1 MKKGIGKKVLAAI
14 MCLLVSL
21 QMLPF
26 VAAGATPKWDG
37 SDPAV
42 KSIDLKDNYSP
53 PLPADTLTP
62 SDAYASALLKYKAV
76 DADKKLYLRYD
87 FALDEAVTGAQYNSY
102 VDANGIPNDTDIE
115 SVDDADLPQIGF
127 TFTIPVDDATF
138 EDVSSLAKTG
148 VKLETEDHT
157 EIGSYDVVYDAASN
171 PKTLTVTGTL
181 KKIVYKKHNVTGG
194 LDLALKIIMDDD
206 DTATPEI
213 KVDGGEITVTVDVTP
228 PAAEYTLTKDAT
240 DFSGDFA
247 TYTIKAT
254 ADHATLANMTI
265 WDEIPVGLKIAEVK
279 LGSIILSEDT
289 ATPGTDGK
297 NYTLSTDTPPVLQYT
312 FPDTST
318 AKNETLTVKVK
329 LDPSTMTPEDYAK
342 YRKGEALSF
351 ENTAKLLDDNDDE
364 LKEDTATAELPAN
377 TNDNPNSFMTKDGKR
392 TALNSPYYDWTITA
406 QTYFS
411 GSDKIYLIDS
421 VDDIEHTHMYKLN
434 GSNNVD
440 FTVNGTGIEA
450 VPVTGD
456 KTYSQLQDSGL
467 AEDYFSALVG
477 SNEAVYYTVQN
488 GSKKQAV
495 MIIPFTASDLSSP
508 VTIKY
513 QTEAKLSVD
522 GTLQEKL
529 NNSAILIWWN
539 GTGGTGTGS
548 WDHSAT
554 ISKTVDADYTL
565 IKKASAG
572 YDESKHQQTWK
583 FTINQA
589 GQPLNNV
596 SITDELG
603 TYGQKFVSLKYRTGT
618 LTDGVVNFT
627 DPTTPTVPAGTDAS
641 SGPAYHLDTDAS
653 GNETLTI
660 YLPDIANTTV
670 YELTLVTEVVDPTI
684 LAEQRNDA
692 SKNPDPKRHQLKN
705 KATLNY
711 NSKTQDTNEVS
722 TNISNTLIQKAKVGI
737 YDFDKHSVTWTVTV
751 NPNHV
756 PITNGVVTDTL
767 PVGATFGTLTGA
779 QRINA
784 DGTTK
789 SDLDSVTG
797 DTIKFKDN
805 STITYSVDDTAAKN
819 WAAPTEG
826 AITPPARG
834 TTTFTL
840 PAASTDSY
848 IFTFTTLYPDAYRDN
863 FFTFTGAA
871 SLTVRNDVKLD
882 GKVKGTDIDA
892 SAYAENT
899 VSAPPVTKSGTFPDG
914 KQWVDWTIVLNKD
927 RIDLSNA
934 TVEDTLKE
942 WFALDEDSFSIS
954 STTIAANGTTGAE
967 TAIPAEQ
974 LNKFNIATSL
984 TGFKFNI
991 PSDYKTTPLVVK
1003 FKTYFLENTEH
1014 AAMTNEVS
1022 LKWGKSNETGSGP
1035 KTPGG
1040 TASFD
1045 MNSYATAQDIRLLQ
1059 ITKTDTASNPLAGAE
1074 FTLTPFEW
1082 DDVKGEWI
1090 LNATKAVAKT
1100 TTNKGFATFLFL
1112 KEGTPYRLEE
1122 TKAPDSSYLRDE
1134 TVRYFVF
1141 GTTPAEKPIP
1151 AKWGAQTVPLT
1162 TYNYSLSLENV
1173 KTSETG
1179 TITGTKTTANGVT
1192 GLAGADIGLF
1202 LPGASSPLQVVTS
1215 GSNGIFAFQA
1225 APGTYEIKEV
1235 NAPSG
1240 YYLNGK
1246 TISVTIANAGD
1257 TVTTDTSVPP
1267 VPILITNDKIPSNPG
1282 NPGNPGGGGGN
1293 PGGGT
1298 GRGYIVVQ
1306 KSVEGDGALSGFTF
1320 EITDGKTYTER
1331 FVTDENG
1338 RIETGDLPSGNY
1350 TVREISAAGVTDKY
1364 VLPEAQ
1370 TVRISGVGTKL
1381 NFENKLRPEF
1391 IPPDEVP
1398 LGGGGG
1404 TEPSSP
1410 VEEIPDNDIPKG
1422 NVETFGPKTGYTG
1435 ASPLW
1440 ALMLGLSLAGL
1451 GYSVISLLV
1460 AKKKGRHV
1468 DK

>member
-1 MKKGIGKKVLAAI
+1 MKIGIGKKVLAAA
-14 MCLLVSL
+14 MCLLVAF
-21 QMLPF
+21 QALPF
-26 VAAGATPKWDG
+26 VAVGATPKWDG
-37 SDPAV
+37 SDPSV
-42 KSIDLKDNYSP
+42 KSISLKDNYSP
-53 PLPADTLTP
+53 PIPTDTLMP
-62 SDAYASALLKYKAV
+62 SGDAYASALLKYKA
-76 DADKKLYLRYD
+76 DNAEKKLYLRYD
-87 FALDEAVTGAQYNSY
+87 FELDDKFLGPKYEAYLGSGGT
-102 VDANGIPNDTDIE
+102 DADIE
-115 SVDDADLPQIGF
+115 SADETVLPQIGF
-127 TFTIPVDDATF
+127 NFSIAVDEKDF
-138 EDVSSLAKTG
+138 ENVKSAEKTN
-148 VKLETEDHT
+148 VTLKTKDELV
-157 EIGSYDVVYDAASN
+157 IGTYSIQYDEN
-171 PKTLTVTGTL
+171 TKKLTVTGTL

-265 WDEIPVGLKIAEVK
+265 CDEIPVGLKIAEVK

-450 VPVTGD
+450 IPVTGD

-467 AEDYFSALVG
+467 AEDYFSTLVG

-529 NNSAILIWWN
+529 NNSATLIWWN
-539 GTGGTGTGS
+539 GTGGSGTGS

-554 ISKTVDADYTL
+554 INKTADADYTL
-565 IKKASAG
+565 IKKAAG
-572 YDESKHQQTWK
+572 TYTQTGHKMTWK

-589 GQPLNNV
+589 GQTLNNV
-596 SITDELG
+596 SIADELG
-603 TYGQKFVSLKYRTGT
+603 TYGQKFVSLTYRKGVLGSDGKGSFSGSPIVIVAKPGT
-618 LTDGVVNFT
+618 SPEKPYYELG
-627 DPTTPTVPAGTDAS
+627 A
-641 SGPAYHLDTDAS
+641 
-653 GNETLTI
+653 NELLTI
-660 YLPDIANTTV
+660 SLPDITDEEV
-670 YELTLVTEVVDPTI
+670 YELNLVTEVVDPAI
-684 LAEQRNDA
+684 LAKQGSSGLENE
-692 SKNPDPKRHQLKN
+692 
-705 KATLNY
+705 ATLNY
-711 NSKTQDTNEVS
+711 NGKTKDTGEIK
-722 TNISNTLIQKAKVGI
+722 TNIPNTLIQKAAVGT
-737 YDFDKHSVTWTVTV
+737 YDFTNHGFTWKVTV

-767 PVGATFGTLTGA
+767 PVGAVFGTLIDA
-779 QRINA
+779 QRTKAN
-784 DGTTK
+784 GTTK
-789 SDLDSVTG
+789 SELDSVTS
-797 DTIKFKDN
+797 DTIKFKDG
-805 STITYSVDDTAAKN
+805 SEITYSVNDTVAKD
-819 WAAPTEG
+819 WEPTG
-826 AITPPARG
+826 DTLTPPDRG
-834 TTTFTL
+834 IVTFHL
-840 PAASTDSY
+840 DNAENTDSY
-848 IFTFTTLYPDAYRDN
+848 VFTFTATYPQAYRDN
-863 FFTFTGAA
+863 YFTTTGTI
-871 SLTVRNDVKLD
+871 TVTNNVELN
-882 GKVKGTDIDA
+882 GKVDTVDITNAEA
-892 SAYAENT
+892 SATNS
-899 VSAPPVTKSGTFPDG
+899 VSAPPVEKSGTFAG
-914 KQWVDWTIVLNKD
+914 GNQWVDWTIVLNKD
-927 RIDLSNA
+927 QIDLSNA
-934 TVEDTLKE
+934 TVEDKLE
-942 WFALDEDSFSIS
+942 DWFALDADSF
-954 STTIAANGTTGAE
+954 TIYTATIQANGTINSE
-967 TAIPAEQ
+967 TAIPEADLKNFKIQ
-974 LNKFNIATSL
+974 TSAG
-984 TGFKFNI
+984 GFTFNI
-991 PSDYKTTPLVVK
+991 PSTYKITPLIVK
-1003 FKTYFLENTEH
+1003 FKTYFLENTDH
-1014 AAMTNEVS
+1014 SSMTNDVT
-1022 LKWGKSNETGSGP
+1022 LKWGKNNSTNTGDQ
-1035 KTPGG
+1035 TAGG
-1040 TASFD
+1040 SASFD
-1045 MNSYATAQDIRLLQ
+1045 MSSYATAKNIRLLQ
-1059 ITKTDTASNPLAGAE
+1059 ITKTGTASVPLAGAE

-1082 DDVKGEWI
+1082 DDIKGEWI
-1090 LNATKAVAKT
+1090 LNATKAITKT

-1122 TKAPDSSYLRDE
+1122 TKAPNSSYLRDE

-1141 GTTPAEKPIP
+1141 GAAPDGKPIP

-1173 KTSETG
+1173 KINETG
-1179 TITGTKTTANGVT
+1179 TITGKKTTANGVT
-1192 GLAGADIGLF
+1192 GLAGANIGLF
-1202 LPGASSPLQVVTS
+1202 LPGASFPLQVVSS
-1215 GSNGIFAFQA
+1215 GSDGSFTFRA

-1246 TISVTIANAGD
+1246 TISVTIENAGD
-1257 TVTTDTSVPP
+1257 TVTTDTGVPP

-1298 GRGYIVVQ
+1298 GKGYIVVQ

-1338 RIETGDLPSGNY
+1338 RIETGDLPAGTY

-1370 TVRISGVGTKL
+1370 TVHISGFGAKL
-1381 NFENKLRPEF
+1381 SFKNKLRPEF
-1391 IPPDEVP
+1391 IPDDDTP
-1398 LGGGGG
+1398 LGGVK
-1404 TEPSSP
+1404 EPP
-1410 VEEIPDNDIPKG
+1410 VTPIDQIPDNDVPKG

>member
-26 VAAGATPKWDG
+26 VAKATKPDWTKD
-37 SDPAV
+37 SDIESV
-42 KSIDLKDNYSP
+42 
-53 PLPADTLTP
+53 PLDAASLTP
-62 SDAYASALLKYKAV
+62 SEAFGSAELKYKAV
-76 DADKKLYLRYD
+76 NEDKTLYLRYD
-87 FALDEAVTGAQYNSY
+87 FALDEAFTGDKYEEY
-102 VDANGIPNDTDIE
+102 VNKNGGIPADIE
-115 SVDDADLPQIGF
+115 SVDEADLPQIGF
-127 TFTIPVDDATF
+127 KFTIAADDTF
-138 EDVSSLAKTG
+138 FDNIEDAKTSTPIALKTQDK
-148 VKLETEDHT
+148 VT
-157 EIGSYDVVYDAASN
+157 IGEYEVAYDGTA
-171 PKTLTVTGTL
+171 KTLTVTGTL
-181 KKIVYKKHNVTGG
+181 KKIVYQKHDVTGG
-194 LDLALKIIMDDD
+194 LDLAL
-206 DTATPEI
+206 EI
-213 KVDGGEITVTVDVTP
+213 KMDGDQTADPDIKVEGGEIEVTVTLEN
-228 PAAEYTLTKDAT
+228 PAASYTLDKEAT
-240 DFSGDFA
+240 NFSGDVA

-254 ADHATLANMTI
+254 ASHATLAGTTI
-265 WDEIPVGLKIAEVK
+265 QDEIPQGLKIAEVK
-279 LGSIILSEDT
+279 LGSTTLTKDT
-289 ATPGTDGK
+289 ATPGTEGK
-297 NYTLSTDTPPVLQYT
+297 NYTLSADTPPVLEYT
-312 FPDTST
+312 FPSDST
-318 AKNETLTVKVK
+318 KTDATLTVEVK
-329 LDPSTMTPEDYAK
+329 LDPSTMTSEDYAK

-364 LKEDTATAELPAN
+364 LKEDAATAELPAS
-377 TNDNPNSFMTKDGKR
+377 TTDNPNSFMTKEGKR

-406 QTYFS
+406 KLYHFDQ
-411 GSDKIYLIDS
+411 SDTVYLIDS
-421 VDDIEHTHMYKLN
+421 VDDIADTHMYRTVDGHE
-434 GSNNVD
+434 GSNVAVK
-440 FTVNGTGIEA
+440 VNTSNIEA
-450 VPVTGD
+450 VSVSGN
-456 KTYSQLQDSGL
+456 KTYDELMAGGL
-467 AEDYFSALVG
+467 TKTEFEALVG
-477 SNEAVYYTVQN
+477 SNDAVYYTVN
-488 GSKKQAV
+488 NQAV
-495 MIIPFTASDLSSP
+495 MIIPLTGTNLVDP
-508 VTIKY
+508 VITY
-513 QTEAKLSVD
+513 QTEAKKGTD
-522 GTLQEKL
+522 GTFEKNL
-529 NNSAILIWWN
+529 TNKAGLLWWDDGAG
-539 GTGGTGTGS
+539 GTGGTGE

-565 IKKASAG
+565 IKKQAAG

-583 FTINQA
+583 FTVNQA
-589 GQPLNNV
+589 GQPLNGV

-603 TYGQKFVSLKYRTGT
+603 ENGQKFVSLKYRTAVLDDGKIKFSSDT
-618 LTDGVVNFT
+618 LTPIDLKTGSSAKPYYELGANESL
-627 DPTTPTVPAGTDAS
+627 TVS
-641 SGPAYHLDTDAS
+641 
-653 GNETLTI
+653 
-660 YLPDIANTTV
+660 LPDITDTQV
-670 YELTLVTEVVDPTI
+670 YELILVTEVVDPAI
-684 LAEQRNDA
+684 LAKQGSSGLE
-692 SKNPDPKRHQLKN
+692 N
-705 KATLNY
+705 KAVLHYDTN
-711 NSKTQDTNEVS
+711 KTQPAEDS
-722 TNISNTLIQKAKVGI
+722 KNISNTLIQKAKVGD
-737 YDFDKHSVTWTVTV
+737 YDFNTHSFTWKVTV

-756 PITNGVVTDTL
+756 PITSGVVTDEL

-1045 MNSYATAQDIRLLQ
+1045 MSSYATAKDIRLLQ
-1059 ITKTDTASNPLAGAE
+1059 ITKTDTASVPLAGAE

-1082 DDVKGEWI
+1082 DDIKGEWI
-1090 LNATKAVAKT
+1090 LNATKAITKT

-1141 GTTPAEKPIP
+1141 GAAPDGKPIP

-1202 LPGASSPLQVVTS
+1202 LPGANSPLQVVTS

-1298 GRGYIVVQ
+1298 GKGYIVIQ

-1338 RIETGDLPSGNY
+1338 RIETGDLPAGTY

-1370 TVRISGVGTKL
+1370 TVHISGFGTKL
-1381 NFENKLRPEF
+1381 SFENKLRPEF
-1391 IPPDEVP
+1391 IPPEEVP
-1398 LGGGGG
+1398 LGGG
-1404 TEPSSP
+1404 TEPSPP
-1410 VEEIPDNDIPKG
+1410 VDVIPDNDVPKG
-1422 NVETFGPKTGYTG
+1422 GKETFGPKTGYTG

-1451 GYSVISLLV
+1451 GYSAISLLV

>member
-1 MKKGIGKKVLAAI
+1 MKKGIGKKVLAAA
-14 MCLLVSL
+14 MCLLVAF
-21 QMLPF
+21 QALPF
-26 VAAGATPKWDG
+26 VAEGKEPNWKTD
-37 SDPAV
+37 SDV
-42 KSIDLKDNYSP
+42 KTIDLKDE
-53 PLPADTLTP
+53 LPSSLVPTD
-62 SDAYASALLKYKAV
+62 DAFDSAELKYKV
-76 DADKKLYLRYD
+76 VNADKTLYLRYD
-87 FALDEAVTGAQYNSY
+87 FALDDTHTGGYAADFLDKYP
-102 VDANGIPNDTDIE
+102 DAKDSDFEVADDTDLPPIGFE
-115 SVDDADLPQIGF
+115 FTLSVDDKI
-127 TFTIPVDDATF
+127 F
-138 EDVSSLAKTG
+138 ENVSSAIKTG
-148 VKLETEDHT
+148 VELKTESGT
-157 EIGSYDVVYDAASN
+157 KIGTYSVTYDGTAQ
-171 PKTLTVTGTL
+171 TLTVTGTL
-181 KKIVYKKHNVTGG
+181 SKVVYNKQEVTGG
-194 LDLALKIIMDDD
+194 LDLALQIKMEDDG
-206 DTATPEI
+206 TADPEITVEGGEI
-213 KVDGGEITVTVDVTP
+213 KVSVTMDN
-228 PAAEYTLTKDAT
+228 PAPEYSLEKTASKFT
-240 DFSGDFA
+240 GDYA

-254 ADHATLANMTI
+254 AKHATLAGATI
-265 WDEIPVGLKIAEVK
+265 TDTIPTGLKIEEVK
-279 LGSIILSEDT
+279 LGDT
-289 ATPGTDGK
+289 TLIKDAATKG
-297 NYTLSTDTPPVLQYT
+297 YTLTAGVLEYT
-312 FPDTST
+312 FPDEST
-318 AKNETLTVKVK
+318 ARDATLTVKVQ

-342 YRKGEALSF
+342 YLKGEALSF
-351 ENTAKLLDDNDDE
+351 ENTAALSGGDVPEEIESKA
-364 LKEDTATAELPAN
+364 TATFPKS
-377 TNDNPNSFMTKDGKR
+377 TTDNPNSFMTKDGKR

-450 VPVTGD
+450 IPVTGN

-467 AEDYFSALVG
+467 AEDYFSTLVG
-477 SNEAVYYTVQN
+477 SHEAVYYTVQN

-513 QTEAKLSVD
+513 QTEAKLSAD

-529 NNSAILIWWN
+529 NNSATLIWWN

-548 WDHSAT
+548 WDHSAS
-554 ISKTVDADYTL
+554 INKTADADYTL

-583 FTINQA
+583 FTVNQA

-603 TYGQKFVSLKYRTGT
+603 TYGQKFVSLTYRKGA
-618 LTDGVVNFT
+618 LGSDGKVSFSGSPIAIVAKSET
-627 DPTTPTVPAGTDAS
+627 S
-641 SGPAYHLDTDAS
+641 SEKPYYEMGA
-653 GNETLTI
+653 NELLTI
-660 YLPDIANTTV
+660 SLPDITDKEV
-670 YELTLVTEVVDPTI
+670 YELNLVTEVVDPAI
-684 LAEQRNDA
+684 LAKQGSSGLENE
-692 SKNPDPKRHQLKN
+692 
-705 KATLNY
+705 ATLNY
-711 NSKTQDTNEVS
+711 NGNTKDTGEIK
-722 TNISNTLIQKAKVGI
+722 TNIHNTLIQKAAVGT
-737 YDFDKHSVTWTVTV
+737 YDFTNHGFTWTVTV

-756 PITNGVVTDTL
+756 PITNGMVTDTL

-805 STITYSVDDTAAKN
+805 STIMYSVDDTAAKN

-927 RIDLSNA
+927 QIDLSNA

-942 WFALDEDSFSIS
+942 WFALDEGSFSIS

-991 PSDYKTTPLVVK
+991 PSDYKITPLVVK

-1022 LKWGKSNETGSGP
+1022 LKWGKSNEAGSGP

-1045 MNSYATAQDIRLLQ
+1045 MDSYATAKNIRLLQ
-1059 ITKTDTASNPLAGAE
+1059 ITKTDTAGVPLVGAE

-1082 DDVKGEWI
+1082 DDIKGEWV
-1090 LNATKAVAKT
+1090 LSATKAVAKA
-1100 TTNKGFATFLFL
+1100 TTNKGLATFLFL

-1141 GTTPAEKPIP
+1141 GAAPDGKPIP

-1162 TYNYSLSLENV
+1162 TYNYSLSFENV

-1179 TITGTKTTANGVT
+1179 TITGKKTTANGVT
-1192 GLAGADIGLF
+1192 GLAGATIGLYRSGEQYPF
-1202 LPGASSPLQVVTS
+1202 QTAVSGAD
-1215 GSNGIFAFQA
+1215 GSFTFQA

-1257 TVTTDTSVPP
+1257 TVTTDTGVPP
-1267 VPILITNDKIPSNPG
+1267 VPILITNTRIPS

-1298 GRGYIVVQ
+1298 GKGYIVIQ
-1306 KSVEGDGALSGFTF
+1306 KSVEGDDALSGFTF

-1338 RIETGDLPSGNY
+1338 RIETGDLPAGTY

-1370 TVRISGVGTKL
+1370 TVHISGFGTKL
-1381 NFENKLRPEF
+1381 SFVNKLRPEF
-1391 IPPDEVP
+1391 IPDDGVP
-1398 LGGGGG
+1398 QGGVKP
-1404 TEPSSP
+1404 TEPIDT
-1410 VEEIPDNDIPKG
+1410 IPDNDVPKG
-1422 NVETFGPKTGYTG
+1422 TVETFGPKTGYTG

-1460 AKKKGRHV
+1460 ARKKGRHV